1 MKKLLTLGLLATSF
15 VLADEGS
22 EVVSIMKTPEMVKE
36 AAPVEAS
43 YGYVSLGLGLG
54 SFPTLLPVF
63 GVGGR
68 FQNGHHGFDGSIQ
81 FGSLGRFFT
90 VAKENFNYLYYFKP
104 NLASQFY
111 VGGGV
116 AFTELW
122 EHSHMGVLLSPQA
135 IVGKQYTNKEGGV
148 RYFQVQIDPVFL
160 DLKRMHKEGRIRG
173 AVSPAVVFS
182 YGLCF

>member
-1 MKKLLTLGLLATSF
+1 MKKLMTLGLLATSF

-22 EVVSIMKTPEMVKE
+22 EVVSLMKAPEIEKE
-36 AAPVEAS
+36 AAPVKAS
-43 YGYVSLGLGLG
+43 YGYVNLGIG
-54 SFPTLLPVF
+54 PLPLPMPIF

-68 FQNGHHGFDGSIQ
+68 FQNGHHGFDGSLQ
-81 FGSLGRFFT
+81 FGTLGRYFT
-90 VAKENFNYLYYFKP
+90 FAKENFNYLYYFNP

-111 VGGGV
+111 VGGGI
-116 AFTELW
+116 AFTEFW
-122 EHSHMGVLLSPQA
+122 ERSHMDVLLSPQA
-135 IVGKQYTNKEGGV
+135 VVGKQYTNKEGGV

-160 DLKRMHKEGRIRG
+160 DLKRTYKKGHMRG